1 MTVEL
6 IKGKDKTIKTRVR
19 ISLKEWKENHR
30 IQKMFRELT
39 PVKESTR
46 YKYFI
51 IDGDLLNKGEVI

>member
-19 ISLKEWKENHR
+19 IGLKEWKENPR

-51 IDGDLLNKGEVI
+51 IDGDLLN

>member
-19 ISLKEWKENHR
+19 ISLKEWKENPWM
-30 IQKMFRELT
+30 QKMFGEIT

-51 IDGDLLNKGEVI
+51 INGDLLN